1 MCDYG
6 FTENKDY
13 VAISQKR
20 ETAQKNTTVYTDHQ
34 ITLDM
39 AKQICMIQR
48 TDVGKQYR
56 EYFLEIERKWNSPE
70 AVMARAL
77 KFANSQIE
85 EITAKNK
92 ELETTVTT
100 QKKEIKQLE
109 TTNEVLVEDIL
120 SWADRSLINAIIRR
134 YGAQCGGFGMAWT
147 TWKKEFLYKYGINI
161 NARITA
167 YRNSTGKVTKPKTL
181 NMIND
186 DELSNALRTAVSMCE
201 DNGIDVSDLLI
212 KHKDSN

>member
-1 MCDYG
+1 MSNEIIKVTYENDRPTVMGRELYEKLKVKTKYVDWFRRMCDYG

-92 ELETTVTT
+92 ELETMIKNLTGGIGDKIINFNFKSSEENKEGGGEGQGEGENKNVNLNN
-100 QKKEIKQLE
+100 KKIIKK
-109 TTNEVLVEDIL
+109 I
-120 SWADRSLINAIIRR
+120 SINNSYKNSI
-134 YGAQCGGFGMAWT
+134 
-147 TWKKEFLYKYGINI
+147 KKFNSINVVHQ
-161 NARITA
+161 
-167 YRNSTGKVTKPKTL
+167 YLNSKKK
-181 NMIND
+181 
-186 DELSNALRTAVSMCE
+186 
-201 DNGIDVSDLLI
+201 
-212 KHKDSN
+212 